1 MASANKIRSL
11 GKDKIL
17 DMFNNP
23 PSLKGNTPE
32 VDLFI
37 EMLVIYNRYCNDTY
51 NRAVYEDRVNNPR
64 KHVAEFVK
72 ELFGGKFG
80 G

>member
-1 MASANKIRSL
+1 MVSADKIRSL

-23 PSLKGNTPE
+23 PRLKGNTPE

-64 KHVAEFVK
+64 KHAAEFVK

>member
-23 PSLKGNTPE
+23 PDFREPTLE
-32 VDLFI
+32 ADLFI
-37 EMLVIYNRYCNDTY
+37 ETLVIYNRYCNDTFD
-51 NRAVYEDRVNNPR
+51 RAVYEDRVNNPR
-64 KHVAEFVK
+64 KHAAEFVSR
-72 ELFGGKFG
+72 LLAGKFG
-80 G
+80 I